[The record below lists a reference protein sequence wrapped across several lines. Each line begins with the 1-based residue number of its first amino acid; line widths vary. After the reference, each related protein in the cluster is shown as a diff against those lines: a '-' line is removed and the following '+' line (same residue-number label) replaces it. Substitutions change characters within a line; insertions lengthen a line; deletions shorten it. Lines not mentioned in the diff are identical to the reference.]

1 MNPMSRLLNVITLAL
16 LVAVALPAAA
26 QTIGLESE
34 PIRVRI
40 SPQAPEPGQTVTITV
55 EGIGTFLGDATITWR
70 KDGVVAKSGFGER
83 SYSFVAGPLGK
94 LMRIDLS
101 IDSPT
106 QGVITRTFNF
116 KPSTINLVWEA
127 DTTVPPFYRGKALL
141 SPGST
146 ARITAFPQV
155 VSGGKTLS
163 ATSLSYRWKRGGEA
177 QSAQSGKGKRT
188 FTYTSDQLQGA
199 ESITVDVYL
208 DNVLVGQGAVT
219 IPVSDPAI
227 VLYQRDPLRGV
238 LWSEAL
244 PGAVSLNAKEI
255 TVQAVPY
262 FFASDSFERGEV
274 AYEWSLN
281 GRETSGPLS
290 DEGIMT
296 LRQTGEGSGQA
307 LLGVELQNTSGT
319 RLLQSAE
326 AMVRMFFGAQSNDS
340 SFFGL

>member
-1 MNPMSRLLNVITLAL
+1 MHKLLKITLIAFL
-16 LVAVALPAAA
+16 LAAALPAAA
-26 QTIGLESE
+26 QSLETGAD

-70 KDGVVAKSGFGER
+70 KDNAVVKSGYGER

-127 DTTVPPFYRGKALL
+127 DTTTPPLYRGKALL

-146 ARITAFPQV
+146 VKITAFPQV
-155 VSGGKTLS
+155 VSGGSTLS
-163 ATSLSYRWKRGGEA
+163 AASLSYQWKRRGEA
-177 QSAQSGKGKRT
+177 VLAQSGKGKRS
-188 FTYTSDQLQGA
+188 FTYASDQLQGA
-199 ESITVDVYL
+199 ETISVDVYL
-208 DNVLVGQGAVT
+208 DNALVGQGAVS
-219 IPVSDPAI
+219 IPVTNPEI

-238 LWSEAL
+238 LWSEAM
-244 PGAVSLNAKEI
+244 PSAVSLNAKEI

-262 FFASDSFERGEV
+262 FFASDSFTNNEV

-281 GRETSGPLS
+281 GKETSGPLS
-290 DEGIMT
+290 DQGVMT

-307 LLGVELQNTSGT
+307 LLGVALQNTKGT

-326 AMVRMFFGAQSNDS
+326 TLVRMFFGAQSGSNS